1 MNPHVWTF
9 PWCALFFPSEAS
21 LSGSTGFQSGAA
33 SADPTLAQWAPEASI
48 FNGKITEFHEIKGP
62 DNPTSQL
69 LPIMCFKGCSGV
81 GEGRKD
87 KGGGERLCV
96 KVCEKIVCMYVCM
109 YIYIYYICMYV
120 RTYVRM
126 YVCMY
131 ECMYVYV
138 CDKVARLVVFLP
150 LDSDLSL
157 KARKETRY
165 AYHGNSLWI
174 QGCVLNTRSHDVSH
188 SPSSSSTRL

>member
-1 MNPHVWTF
+1 MEHF
-9 PWCALFFPSEAS
+9 
-21 LSGSTGFQSGAA
+21 
-33 SADPTLAQWAPEASI
+33 WAKMAKTSR
-48 FNGKITEFHEIKGP
+48 KQIKGP

-69 LPIMCFKGCSGV
+69 LPIMSFKGCSGV

-109 YIYIYYICMYV
+109 YRYVCTYV
-120 RTYVRM
+120 RTYVCMYIRM

-165 AYHGNSLWI
+165 AYHGNSLWDPRV
-174 QGCVLNTRSHDVSH
+174 CAEH
-188 SPSSSSTRL
+188 

>member
-1 MNPHVWTF
+1 MH
-9 PWCALFFPSEAS
+9 
-21 LSGSTGFQSGAA
+21 
-33 SADPTLAQWAPEASI
+33 I
-48 FNGKITEFHEIKGP
+48 
-62 DNPTSQL
+62 
-69 LPIMCFKGCSGV
+69 
-81 GEGRKD
+81 R
-87 KGGGERLCV
+87 
-96 KVCEKIVCMYVCM
+96 MYV
-109 YIYIYYICMYV
+109 YIYIIYVCTYV
-120 RTYVRM
+120 RT